1 MTRHETLAVVALVLF
16 ATYFGTGFVA
26 RTVLQ
31 RRRTGDTGFRGL
43 SGRPLSPE
51 WWAGV
56 LFALA
61 LLAAL
66 LGPVVA
72 LLGLD
77 PLGFL
82 DHPPVTIAGIV
93 LAVAGI
99 AATLV
104 TQIAMGTNWRIG
116 VDHEERTTLVTGGP
130 FGLVRNPVFTAMAV
144 TGIGLA
150 LIAPNVIAVAGAVL
164 LLIALQ
170 LQVRVVE
177 EPYLLTAHGDVYRSY
192 AARTGRF
199 VPGVG
204 LLRHGRDSLDRS

>member
-1 MTRHETLAVVALVLF
+1 MAVVALVLF
-16 ATYFGTGFVA
+16 VVYFGSGFVA

-31 RRRTGDTGFRGL
+31 RRRTGDSGFRGL

-61 LLAAL
+61 LLSGL
-66 LGPVVA
+66 LGPVAA

-82 DHPPVTIAGIV
+82 AHRVVAIAGIV
-93 LAVAGI
+93 LTVAGI
-99 AATLV
+99 AGTLV
-104 TQIAMGTNWRIG
+104 TQVAMGTNWRIG
-116 VDHEERTTLVTGGP
+116 VDPGERTTLVTGGP
-130 FGLVRNPVFTAMAV
+130 FGLVRNPVFTAMAL

-150 LIAPNVIAVAGAVL
+150 LIVPNVIAVGGALL

-177 EPYLLTAHGDVYRSY
+177 EPYLLATHGEAYRSY

-199 VPGVG
+199 VPAVG
-204 LLRHGRDSLDRS
+204 RSVADPG

>member
-1 MTRHETLAVVALVLF
+1 MAVVALILF
-16 ATYFGTGFVA
+16 AVYFGSGFVA

-31 RRRTGDTGFRGL
+31 RRRTGDSGFRGL

-61 LLAAL
+61 LVSGLA
-66 LGPVVA
+66 GPVGA

-77 PLGFL
+77 PFGFL
-82 DHPPVTIAGIV
+82 DHPAVAIAGIV
-93 LAVAGI
+93 LTVLGI
-99 AATLV
+99 AGTLV
-104 TQIAMGTNWRIG
+104 TQVAMGTNWRIG
-116 VDHEERTTLVTGGP
+116 VDPDERTTLVTGGP
-130 FGLVRNPVFTAMAV
+130 FGLVRNPVFTAMAA
-144 TGIGLA
+144 TAIGLA
-150 LIAPNVIAVAGAVL
+150 LIVPNAIAVGGAL
-164 LLIALQ
+164 LLLVALQ

-177 EPYLLTAHGDVYRSY
+177 EPYLLATHGEVYRSY

-204 LLRHGRDSLDRS
+204 RSVANAG

>member
-1 MTRHETLAVVALVLF
+1 MAVVALVLF
-16 ATYFGTGFVA
+16 AVYFGTGFVA

-31 RRRTGDTGFRGL
+31 RRRAGDTGFRGL

-61 LLAAL
+61 LLAGL
-66 LGPVVA
+66 LGPVAA

-82 DHPPVTIAGIV
+82 DHTAVAIAGIV
-93 LAVAGI
+93 LTVAGI
-99 AATLV
+99 AGTLI
-104 TQIAMGTNWRIG
+104 TQVAMGTNWRIG
-116 VDHEERTTLVTGGP
+116 VDHGERTTLVTGGP
-130 FGLVRNPVFTAMAV
+130 FGIVRNPVFTAMAA

-150 LIAPNVIAVAGAVL
+150 LIVPNVIAVGGAL
-164 LLIALQ
+164 LLLVAVQ

-177 EPYLLTAHGDVYRSY
+177 EPYLLATHGEVYRSY

-199 VPGVG
+199 VPAVG
-204 LLRHGRDSLDRS
+204 RSVANPG